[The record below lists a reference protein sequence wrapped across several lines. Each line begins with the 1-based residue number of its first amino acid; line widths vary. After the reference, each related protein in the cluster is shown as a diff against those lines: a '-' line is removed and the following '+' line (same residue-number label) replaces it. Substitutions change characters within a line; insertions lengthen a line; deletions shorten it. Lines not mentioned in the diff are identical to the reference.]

1 MYNHN
6 DGNDSPMQPN
16 ISTFSPKRPPQFRNC
31 NYDCGL
37 GCKKDSDDEGGGAD
51 DDQTVVGEEENL
63 YSDAEAQDESG
74 GESEDLSGSEESMP
88 DSGASASD
96 GTGGEFSSSLESGDM
111 SASMVVEPTS
121 SGDRSPVIRAS
132 IPARSLSP
140 NPGNTIPLI
149 GLIPVPSPLPMR
161 YYFLQTPLRLSPQ
174 VEDCRGDPAS
184 LPVVPDRI
192 RLSFLMEQ

>member
-121 SGDRSPVIRAS
+121 SGDRSPLVAQPRKYYTIDR
-132 IPARSLSP
+132 PHTCPVSLADEVLLP
-140 NPGNTIPLI
+140 TNTLAAQSA
-149 GLIPVPSPLPMR
+149 G
-161 YYFLQTPLRLSPQ
+161 
-174 VEDCRGDPAS
+174 
-184 LPVVPDRI
+184 
-192 RLSFLMEQ
+192 